1 MKKITLFLFALFS
14 CWQINAQS
22 IIIGTATTTTT
33 STDSDPIDG
42 FYESFRYQVVY
53 TAAELS
59 ASMTPYD
66 EITALGFS
74 IAGDYAGGN
83 LLGYTI
89 KMGHTSASN
98 SAAHDSSPTVV
109 VKNPFN
115 YNPTVTAAGVFD
127 MITFDTNFV
136 WNGVDN
142 VLVEICSDGPNPYTS
157 PYGQVRANTSVT
169 NGSRF
174 VRADGATSCGVTTTT
189 TNGNKPNI
197 QFNYIE
203 GTPPSCLAP
212 NALAAN
218 SITNSSAVLGWNENG
233 TATVWN
239 IQYGVTGFALGSGN
253 IVSGVTNTYSLTGLS
268 SNTQYQYYV
277 QADCGGTQS
286 TWSGP
291 FSFRTLCD
299 ALSVPFTETFDSTS
313 STEACWTVLNVNA
326 DADAWNLN
334 YATTPITGNQ
344 SANMYTDGNGGNNDD
359 WLISPKITLSGNQR
373 LVFKYKVQ
381 SNNEPN
387 DFRVML
393 SIAGNAPADFS
404 FELQPLASY
413 SNTTPETMVI
423 PLSGIS
429 GDVYLGWHVPAGG
442 LDGWRL
448 YIDDVVVEDIPAT
461 PPSCVAITSP
471 VSGTADVSSSTI
483 TWASE
488 INATGYNIS
497 VGTTPGGTDVLNN
510 FDLGNVL
517 TYNLTGLLGGTT
529 YYVTVYPYNDNGV
542 ATGCTEINFTTCD
555 VASIPFNEEF
565 ETITTGIPS
574 CWGIAGTTTTAGYH
588 FSSYAT
594 GNVGRGLRFD
604 SYLNS
609 TGRTSEL
616 TTPVIDASTV
626 TSLRLNFYYKNPTG
640 GNFEVLI
647 SSDGGAT
654 YTSLETGLVNTTN
667 WTLKSYVVTSH
678 ISSNVKVKFL
688 GTSNWGSG
696 DAYVYLDGVVLE
708 EIPATA
714 PACVTLTS
722 PVNGAVNVSNATL
735 VWPANPD
742 ATGYYI
748 TVGTSAGASDVLN
761 NFDAGNVLTYQLSN
775 LIGGTTYYVT
785 ITPYNSFG
793 TATGCTES
801 NFTTCDELGDFSENF
816 DGLTATG
823 LIPDCWSRV
832 LSDGVSTYASVGTS
846 GTNFSAPYS
855 ISLYNS
861 SSPSTSNIMLVTPY
875 INNLSAGTN
884 RLRFMARNQYSDT
897 QDIIVGTMSNPADA
911 STFTPLQT
919 VDIND
924 TFAQYIVDFTGYA
937 GTNKYIALKR
947 LSTSTYTYVYIDN
960 VIWEAVPASAP
971 TCAAN
976 IVATPDSACGNF
988 ANSITWDATSGA
1000 DGYYISVGTTTGGTD
1015 IANNINLGNVTTY
1028 SFSGNFATT
1037 YFYTVSPYNAIGTAS
1052 GCTEGSF
1059 TTNANGCYCISG
1071 PTSVD
1076 GTGIT
1081 NVQLVATNFPNSV
1094 SLAPV
1099 YNDHTATVV
1108 DMPRGINN
1116 NVQITFD
1123 VPSWGTNSYDYN
1135 TIIWI
1140 DANDNYTFEASEIV
1154 FTGVSP
1160 TTATPTLL
1168 NASFVLPGSISLGQ
1182 HRMRIVATDAE
1193 QVPANPCYGGTYGET
1208 ADFTIN
1214 VVAPSCAPPAATTSI
1229 VNDCANSQY
1238 FVNVNVTDLG
1248 NGSPVITDGT
1258 STWPVSAVGAQNVGP
1273 FAFGAP
1279 VNLTILHGTDSL
1291 CNLTLGTFNYAGCPP
1306 VNDECN
1312 NATVL
1317 TPGAVFATNP
1327 LVGTNEFATA
1337 SSGAPAPG
1345 CASYSGGDVWYSAVV
1360 PASGSLTFEL
1370 NTNAGG
1376 ITDGAGAVYSGACGS
1391 LTLIS
1396 CDDYSSSDPND
1407 QPLITV
1413 TARTPGEVLYFR
1425 VWEYGNNSFGT
1436 FQVSAYDASLS
1447 AGSFNNSNFLIYPNP
1462 VKDMLNISYSS
1473 EISYV
1478 RVVNMLGQ
1486 EVISRDIN
1494 ATSTQLDMSHLSA
1507 GAYLVTVSSGD
1518 VLKTLKVVKQ

>member
-33 STDSDPIDG
+33 STGSDPIDG

-429 GDVYLGWHVPAGG
+429 GDVYLGWHIPSGG

-654 YTSLETGLVNTTN
+654 YTSLETGLINTTN
-667 WTLKSYVVTSH
+667 WTLKTYVVTSY
-678 ISSNVKVKFL
+678 ISSNIKVKFV
-688 GTSNWGSG
+688 GTSNYGNG

-708 EIPATA
+708 EIPATT
-714 PACVTLTS
+714 PSCVTLSS
-722 PVNGAVNVSNATL
+722 PANGAINVSNTTL
-735 VWPANPD
+735 VWLANPD
-742 ATGYYI
+742 ATGYNI

-775 LIGGTTYYVT
+775 LVGGTTYYVT

-793 TATGCTES
+793 TATGCAES

-1015 IANNINLGNVTTY
+1015 IANNIDLGNVTTY
-1028 SFSGNFATT
+1028 SFLGNFATT

-1094 SLAPV
+1094 STAPV

-1135 TIIWI
+1135 TVIWI
-1140 DANDNYTFEASEIV
+1140 DANDNFTFEASEIV
-1154 FTGVSP
+1154 YTGLSA
-1160 TTATPTLL
+1160 TTASPTLL

-1182 HRMRIVATDAE
+1182 HRMRIVATYAE
-1193 QVPANPCYGGTYGET
+1193 QVPANPCYGGIYGET

-1214 VVAPSCAPPAATTSI
+1214 VVAPSCAPPVATTSI

-1273 FAFGAP
+1273 FAFGTP
-1279 VNLTILHGTDSL
+1279 VSLTILHGADSL
-1291 CNLTLGTFNYAGCPP
+1291 CNLPLGTFNFAGCPP

-1312 NATVL
+1312 NATFL

>member
-775 LIGGTTYYVT
+775 LVGGTTYYVT

-1108 DMPRGINN
+1108 DMSRGINN

-1135 TIIWI
+1135 TVIWI
-1140 DANDNYTFEASEIV
+1140 DANDNFTFEASEIV
-1154 FTGVSP
+1154 YTGLSA
-1160 TTATPTLL
+1160 TTASPTLL

-1518 VLKTLKVVKQ
+1518 ALKTLKVIKQ

>member
-33 STDSDPIDG
+33 STGSDPIDG
-42 FYESFRYQVVY
+42 YYESFRYQVVY

-74 IAGDYAGGN
+74 IAGDYAGGS

-89 KMGHTSASN
+89 KMGHTTASN

-429 GDVYLGWHVPAGG
+429 GDVYLGWHIPSGG

-471 VSGTADVSSSTI
+471 VTGTADVSSGTI

-488 INATGYNIS
+488 INATGYKIS
-497 VGTTPGGTDVLNN
+497 VGTTSGGTDVLNN

-604 SYLNS
+604 SYFNA

-722 PVNGAVNVSNATL
+722 PVNGAVNVSNTTL

-761 NFDAGNVLTYQLSN
+761 NFDAGNVLTYHLSN
-775 LIGGTTYYVT
+775 LVGGTTYYVT
-785 ITPYNSFG
+785 ISPYNAFG

-801 NFTTCDELGDFSENF
+801 NFTTCDEVGDFVENF
-816 DGLTATG
+816 DGLAATG

-832 LSDGVSTYASVGTS
+832 LSDGVSTYATVGTS
-846 GTNFSAPYS
+846 TTNFSAPYS

-884 RLRFMARNQYSDT
+884 RLRFMARNSSDT
-897 QDIIVGTMSNPADA
+897 QDIIVGTMSNPSDA

-919 VDIND
+919 VDING
-924 TFAQYIVDFTGYA
+924 TFAQYIVDFTAYA
-937 GTNKYIALKR
+937 GTDKYIALKR
-947 LSTSTYTYVYIDN
+947 ISTSTYTYVYIDN
-960 VIWEAVPASAP
+960 VIWEAVPATAP
-971 TCAAN
+971 ACASN
-976 IVATPDSACGNF
+976 VVATPDAACGNF
-988 ANSITWDATSGA
+988 ANLITWDATAGA
-1000 DGYYISVGTTTGGTD
+1000 DGYYITVGTTTGGTD

-1052 GCTEGSF
+1052 GCTEASF
-1059 TTNANGCYCISG
+1059 TTNANGCYCVSG
-1071 PTSVD
+1071 PSSVD

-1081 NVQLVATNFPNSV
+1081 NVLLVSTNFPNSV
-1094 SLAPV
+1094 STAPV

-1135 TIIWI
+1135 TVIWI
-1140 DANDNYTFEASEIV
+1140 DANDNFTFEASEIV
-1154 FTGVSP
+1154 YTGLSA
-1160 TTATPTLL
+1160 TTASPTLL

-1214 VVAPSCAPPAATTSI
+1214 VVAPSCAPPVATTSI

-1238 FVNVNVTDLG
+1238 FVNVNVTNLG
-1248 NGSPVITDGT
+1248 NGSPVITNGT

-1306 VNDECN
+1306 VNDECS

-1317 TPGAVFATNP
+1317 TPGAVFGTNP
-1327 LVGTNEFATA
+1327 LVGTNVFATA

-1345 CASYSGGDVWYSAVV
+1345 CASYSGGDVWYQVTV
-1360 PASGSLTFEL
+1360 PASGSITVE
-1370 NTNAGG
+1370 TNNNSSN
-1376 ITDGAGAVYSGACGS
+1376 ITDTGMAVYSGTCGS
-1391 LTLIS
+1391 LTLVE
-1396 CDDYSSSDPND
+1396 CDDDDSGDGNFS
-1407 QPLITV
+1407 LISLSG
-1413 TARTPGEVLYFR
+1413 RTPGEVLLVR
-1425 VWEYGNNSFGT
+1425 VWEYAGGTEDT

-1507 GAYLVTVSSGD
+1507 GAYIVTVSSGD
-1518 VLKTLKVVKQ
+1518 VLKTIKVVKQ

>member
-1 MKKITLFLFALFS
+1 M
-14 CWQINAQS
+14 
-22 IIIGTATTTTT
+22 
-33 STDSDPIDG
+33 
-42 FYESFRYQVVY
+42 VY

-74 IAGDYAGGN
+74 IAGDYAGGS

-89 KMGHTSASN
+89 KMGHTTASN

-429 GDVYLGWHVPAGG
+429 GDVYLGWHIPSGG

-604 SYLNS
+604 SYINT

-626 TSLRLNFYYKNPTG
+626 SSLRLKFYYKNPTG
-640 GNFEVLI
+640 GNFQVFI

-654 YTSLETGLVNTTN
+654 YTSLETGLINTTN
-667 WTLKSYVVTSH
+667 WTLKTYVVTSY
-678 ISSNVKVKFL
+678 ISSNVKVKFV
-688 GTSNWGSG
+688 GTSNYGNG

-708 EIPATA
+708 EIPATT
-714 PACVTLTS
+714 PSCVTLSS
-722 PVNGAVNVSNATL
+722 PANGAINVSNTTL
-735 VWPANPD
+735 VWLANPD
-742 ATGYYI
+742 ATGYNI

-761 NFDAGNVLTYQLSN
+761 NFDAGNVLTYHLSN
-775 LIGGTTYYVT
+775 LVGGTTYYVT

-816 DGLTATG
+816 DGLTATN

-884 RLRFMARNQYSDT
+884 RLRFMARNSSDT

-919 VDIND
+919 VDING

-1015 IANNINLGNVTTY
+1015 IANNIDLGNVTTY
-1028 SFSGNFATT
+1028 SFLGNFATT

-1094 SLAPV
+1094 STAPV

-1135 TIIWI
+1135 TVIWI
-1140 DANDNYTFEASEIV
+1140 DANDNFTFEASEIV
-1154 FTGVSP
+1154 YTGLSA
-1160 TTATPTLL
+1160 TTASPTLL

-1214 VVAPSCAPPAATTSI
+1214 VVAPSCAPPVATTSI

-1306 VNDECN
+1306 VNDECS

-1317 TPGAVFATNP
+1317 TPGAVFGTNP
-1327 LVGTNEFATA
+1327 LVGTNVFATA

-1345 CASYSGGDVWYSAVV
+1345 CASYSGGDVWYQVTV
-1360 PASGSLTFEL
+1360 PASGSITVE
-1370 NTNAGG
+1370 TNNNSSN
-1376 ITDGAGAVYSGACGS
+1376 ITDTGMAVYSGTCGS
-1391 LTLIS
+1391 LTLVE
-1396 CDDYSSSDPND
+1396 CDDDDSGDGNFS
-1407 QPLITV
+1407 LISLSG
-1413 TARTPGEVLYFR
+1413 RTPGEVLLVR
-1425 VWEYGNNSFGT
+1425 VWEYAGGTEDT

-1518 VLKTLKVVKQ
+1518 ALKTLKVIKQ

>member
-1 MKKITLFLFALFS
+1 MKKITLFLFALFA
-14 CWQINAQS
+14 CWQMNAQS
-22 IIIGTATTTTT
+22 IVIGTATTTTT
-33 STDSDPIDG
+33 STGSDPIDG
-42 FYESFRYQVVY
+42 YYESFRYQVVY

-74 IAGDYAGGN
+74 IAGDYGGGS

-142 VLVEICSDGPNPYTS
+142 VLVEICSDGPNPFTS

-344 SANMYTDGNGGNNDD
+344 SANMYTDFNGGANDD

-429 GDVYLGWHVPAGG
+429 GDVYLGWHIPSGG

-471 VSGTADVSSSTI
+471 VTGTPDVSSGTI
-483 TWASE
+483 IWASE
-488 INATGYNIS
+488 INATGYKIS
-497 VGTTPGGTDVLNN
+497 VGTTSGGTDVLNN

-626 TSLRLNFYYKNPTG
+626 SSLRLKFYYKNPTG
-640 GNFEVLI
+640 GNFQVFI

-654 YTSLETGLVNTTN
+654 YTSLETGLINTTN
-667 WTLKSYVVTSH
+667 WTLKTYVVTSY
-678 ISSNVKVKFL
+678 ISSNVKVKFV
-688 GTSNWGSG
+688 GTSNYGNG

-708 EIPATA
+708 EIPATT
-714 PACVTLTS
+714 PSCVTLSS
-722 PVNGAVNVSNATL
+722 PANGAINVSNTTL
-735 VWPANPD
+735 VWLANPD
-742 ATGYYI
+742 ATGYNI

-761 NFDAGNVLTYQLSN
+761 NFNAGNVLTYHLSN
-775 LIGGTTYYVT
+775 LVGGTTYYVT

-816 DGLTATG
+816 DGLAATN

-846 GTNFSAPYS
+846 TTNFSAPYS

-884 RLRFMARNQYSDT
+884 RLRFMARNSSDT
-897 QDIIVGTMSNPADA
+897 QDIIVGTMSNPSDA

-919 VDIND
+919 VDING

-988 ANSITWDATSGA
+988 ANSITWTATSGA
-1000 DGYYISVGTTTGGTD
+1000 DGYYITVGTTTGGTD

-1028 SFSGNFATT
+1028 SFLGNFATT

-1094 SLAPV
+1094 STAPV

-1135 TIIWI
+1135 TVIWI
-1140 DANDNYTFEASEIV
+1140 DANDNFTFEASEIV
-1154 FTGVSP
+1154 YTGLSA
-1160 TTATPTLL
+1160 TTASPTLL

-1193 QVPANPCYGGTYGET
+1193 QVPANPCYGGIYGET

-1258 STWPVSAVGAQNVGP
+1258 STWPVSSVGAQNVGP
-1273 FAFGAP
+1273 FAFGTP
-1279 VNLTILHGTDSL
+1279 VSLTILHGTDSL

-1317 TPGAVFATNP
+1317 TPGAVFGTNP
-1327 LVGTNEFATA
+1327 LVGTNVFATA

-1345 CASYSGGDVWYSAVV
+1345 CASYSGGDVWYQVTV
-1360 PASGSLTFEL
+1360 PASGSITVE
-1370 NTNAGG
+1370 TNNNSSN
-1376 ITDGAGAVYSGACGS
+1376 ITDTGMAVYSGTCGS
-1391 LTLIS
+1391 LTLVE
-1396 CDDYSSSDPND
+1396 CDDDDSGDGNFS
-1407 QPLITV
+1407 LISLSG
-1413 TARTPGEVLYFR
+1413 RTPGEVLYFR

-1518 VLKTLKVVKQ
+1518 ALKTLKVIKQ

>member
-1 MKKITLFLFALFS
+1 M
-14 CWQINAQS
+14 
-22 IIIGTATTTTT
+22 
-33 STDSDPIDG
+33 
-42 FYESFRYQVVY
+42 VY

-74 IAGDYAGGN
+74 IAGDYAGGS

-89 KMGHTSASN
+89 KMGHTTASN

-429 GDVYLGWHVPAGG
+429 GDVYLGWHIPSGG

-775 LIGGTTYYVT
+775 LVGGTTYYVT

-1059 TTNANGCYCISG
+1059 TTNANGCYCVSG
-1071 PTSVD
+1071 PSSVD

-1081 NVQLVATNFPNSV
+1081 NVLLVSTNFPNSV
-1094 SLAPV
+1094 STAPV

-1108 DMPRGINN
+1108 DMSRGINN

-1135 TIIWI
+1135 TVIWI
-1140 DANDNYTFEASEIV
+1140 DANDNFTFEASEIV
-1154 FTGVSP
+1154 YTGLSA
-1160 TTATPTLL
+1160 TTASPTLL

>member
-1 MKKITLFLFALFS
+1 M
-14 CWQINAQS
+14 
-22 IIIGTATTTTT
+22 
-33 STDSDPIDG
+33 
-42 FYESFRYQVVY
+42 VY

-74 IAGDYAGGN
+74 IAGDYAGGS

-89 KMGHTSASN
+89 KMGHTTASN

-299 ALSVPFTETFDSTS
+299 ALTVPFNETFDSTS

-429 GDVYLGWHVPAGG
+429 GDVYLGWHIPSGG

-604 SYLNS
+604 SYFNA

-626 TSLRLNFYYKNPTG
+626 SSLRLKFYYKNPTG
-640 GNFEVLI
+640 GNFQVLI

-708 EIPATA
+708 EIPATT
-714 PACVTLTS
+714 PSCVTLSS
-722 PVNGAVNVSNATL
+722 PANGAINVSNTTL
-735 VWPANPD
+735 VWLANPD
-742 ATGYYI
+742 ATGYNI

-761 NFDAGNVLTYQLSN
+761 NFNAGNVLTYHLSN
-775 LIGGTTYYVT
+775 LVGGTTYYVT

-816 DGLTATG
+816 DGLTATN

-846 GTNFSAPYS
+846 TTNFSAPYS

-884 RLRFMARNQYSDT
+884 RLRFMARNSSDT
-897 QDIIVGTMSNPADA
+897 QDIIVGTMSNPSDA

-919 VDIND
+919 VDING

-988 ANSITWDATSGA
+988 ANSITWTATSGA
-1000 DGYYISVGTTTGGTD
+1000 DGYYITVGTTTGGTD

-1094 SLAPV
+1094 SSAPV

-1135 TIIWI
+1135 TVIWI
-1140 DANDNYTFEASEIV
+1140 DANDNFTFEASEIV
-1154 FTGVSP
+1154 YTGLSA
-1160 TTATPTLL
+1160 TTTSPTLL

-1214 VVAPSCAPPAATTSI
+1214 VVAPSCAPPVATTSI

-1273 FAFGAP
+1273 FAFGTP
-1279 VNLTILHGTDSL
+1279 VSLTILHGADSL
-1291 CNLTLGTFNYAGCPP
+1291 CNLPLGTFNYAGCPP
-1306 VNDECN
+1306 VNDECS

-1317 TPGAVFATNP
+1317 TPGAVFGTNP
-1327 LVGTNEFATA
+1327 LVGTNVFATA

-1345 CASYSGGDVWYSAVV
+1345 CASYSGGDVWYQVTV
-1360 PASGSLTFEL
+1360 PASGSITVE
-1370 NTNAGG
+1370 TNNNSSN
-1376 ITDGAGAVYSGACGS
+1376 ITDTGMAVYSGTCGS
-1391 LTLIS
+1391 LTLVE
-1396 CDDYSSSDPND
+1396 CDDDDSGDGNFS
-1407 QPLITV
+1407 LISLSG
-1413 TARTPGEVLYFR
+1413 RTPGEVLLVR
-1425 VWEYGNNSFGT
+1425 VWEYAGGTEDT

-1507 GAYLVTVSSGD
+1507 GAYIVTVSSGD
-1518 VLKTLKVVKQ
+1518 VLKTIKVVKQ

>member
-33 STDSDPIDG
+33 STGSDPIDG
-42 FYESFRYQVVY
+42 YYESFRYQVVY

-74 IAGDYAGGN
+74 IAGDYAGGS

-89 KMGHTSASN
+89 KMGHTTASN
-98 SAAHDSSPTVV
+98 SAAHNSSPTVV

-429 GDVYLGWHVPAGG
+429 GDVYLGWHIPSGG

-604 SYLNS
+604 SYFNA

-626 TSLRLNFYYKNPTG
+626 SSLRLKFYYKNPTG
-640 GNFEVLI
+640 GNFQVFI

-654 YTSLETGLVNTTN
+654 YTSLETGLINTTN
-667 WTLKSYVVTSH
+667 WTLKTYVVTSY
-678 ISSNVKVKFL
+678 ISSNVKVKFV
-688 GTSNWGSG
+688 GTSNYGNG

-708 EIPATA
+708 EIPATT
-714 PACVTLTS
+714 PSCVTLSS
-722 PVNGAVNVSNATL
+722 PANGAINVSNTTL
-735 VWPANPD
+735 VWLANPD
-742 ATGYYI
+742 ATGYNI

-761 NFDAGNVLTYQLSN
+761 NFNAGNVLTYHLSN
-775 LIGGTTYYVT
+775 LVGGTTYYVT

-816 DGLTATG
+816 DGLTATN

-884 RLRFMARNQYSDT
+884 RLRFMARNSSDT
-897 QDIIVGTMSNPADA
+897 QDIIVGTMSNPSDA

-919 VDIND
+919 VDING
-924 TFAQYIVDFTGYA
+924 TFAQYIVDFTAYA
-937 GTNKYIALKR
+937 GTDKYIALKR
-947 LSTSTYTYVYIDN
+947 ISTSTYTYVYIDN
-960 VIWEAVPASAP
+960 VIWEAVPATAP
-971 TCAAN
+971 ACASN
-976 IVATPDSACGNF
+976 VVATPDAACGNF
-988 ANSITWDATSGA
+988 ANLITWDATAGA

-1052 GCTEGSF
+1052 GCTEASF
-1059 TTNANGCYCISG
+1059 TTNANGCYCVSG
-1071 PTSVD
+1071 PSSVD

-1081 NVQLVATNFPNSV
+1081 NVLLVSTNFPNSV
-1094 SLAPV
+1094 STAPV

-1108 DMPRGINN
+1108 DMSRGINN

-1135 TIIWI
+1135 TVIWI
-1140 DANDNYTFEASEIV
+1140 DANDNFTFEASEIV
-1154 FTGVSP
+1154 YTGLSA
-1160 TTATPTLL
+1160 TTASPTLL

-1273 FAFGAP
+1273 FAFGTP
-1279 VNLTILHGTDSL
+1279 VSLTILHGADSL
-1291 CNLTLGTFNYAGCPP
+1291 CNLPLGTFNFAGCPP

-1507 GAYLVTVSSGD
+1507 GAYIVTVSSGD

>member
-33 STDSDPIDG
+33 STGSDPIDG
-42 FYESFRYQVVY
+42 YYESFRYQVVY

-74 IAGDYAGGN
+74 IAGDYAGGS

-89 KMGHTSASN
+89 KMGHTTASN

-174 VRADGATSCGVTTTT
+174 VRADGATSCDVTTNT

-429 GDVYLGWHVPAGG
+429 GDVYLGWHIPSGG

-775 LIGGTTYYVT
+775 LVGGTTYYVT

-1108 DMPRGINN
+1108 DMSRGINN

-1135 TIIWI
+1135 TVIWI
-1140 DANDNYTFEASEIV
+1140 DANDNFTFEASEIV
-1154 FTGVSP
+1154 YTGLSA
-1160 TTATPTLL
+1160 TTASPTLL

-1518 VLKTLKVVKQ
+1518 ALKTLKVIKQ

>member
-1 MKKITLFLFALFS
+1 MKKITLFLFALFA
-14 CWQINAQS
+14 CWQINAQVAYTHGWEPTGLGSWTTAGTGTFARNTTTPCAGSASARANVYYNGTNTFTSPLLGTSNGGLITFGFDYKVTLYSSNTTGAPAAQVQIDVQWSSSTTGPWNTLETISSSNHVVSSSCASKSYTFVAPVGSVYVRFLSKAVGASSDLYYYYDNISVSQGAAPSCFSPASMSASS
-22 IIIGTATTTTT
+22 ITASSAAITWPAATPTPGVGYEYYYSTSNVAPTGAGTATTALT
-33 STDSDPIDG
+33 
-42 FYESFRYQVVY
+42 EN
-53 TAAELS
+53 LS
-59 ASMTPYD
+59 
-66 EITALGFS
+66 G
-74 IAGDYAGGN
+74 
-83 LLGYTI
+83 
-89 KMGHTSASN
+89 
-98 SAAHDSSPTVV
+98 
-109 VKNPFN
+109 
-115 YNPTVTAAGVFD
+115 
-127 MITFDTNFV
+127 
-136 WNGVDN
+136 
-142 VLVEICSDGPNPYTS
+142 
-157 PYGQVRANTSVT
+157 
-169 NGSRF
+169 
-174 VRADGATSCGVTTTT
+174 
-189 TNGNKPNI
+189 
-197 QFNYIE
+197 
-203 GTPPSCLAP
+203 
-212 NALAAN
+212 
-218 SITNSSAVLGWNENG
+218 
-233 TATVWN
+233 
-239 IQYGVTGFALGSGN
+239 
-253 IVSGVTNTYSLTGLS
+253 LT
-268 SNTQYQYYV
+268 SNTLYYV
-277 QADCGGTQS
+277 WLRSDCGGGDYS
-286 TWSGP
+286 AWFGP
-291 FSFRTLCD
+291 YSFRTLCD
-299 ALSVPFTETFDSTS
+299 AFSIPFTETFDSTS

-334 YATTPITGNQ
+334 YTTTPITGDQ
-344 SANMYTDGNGGNNDD
+344 SANLYTDGNGGANDD
-359 WLISPKITLSGNQR
+359 WLISPKITLNGNQR

-381 SNNEPN
+381 SSGEAN

-393 SIAGNAPADFS
+393 SIAGNAPADFA
-404 FELQPLASY
+404 FELVSLASY
-413 SNTTPETMVI
+413 SNTTAETMVI
-423 PLSGIS
+423 PLSGIT
-429 GDVYLGWHVPAGG
+429 GDVFLAWHVPAGG
-442 LDGWRL
+442 LDGWRI
-448 YIDDVVVEDIPAT
+448 YIDDVLVEDIPAT

-471 VSGTADVSSSTI
+471 VTGSVDVSSGTI

-497 VGTTPGGTDVLNN
+497 VGTAPGGTDVLNN

-517 TYNLTGLLGGTT
+517 TYNLTNLLGGTT

-574 CWGIAGTTTTAGYH
+574 CWGIAGTTTTAAYH

-722 PVNGAVNVSNATL
+722 PVNGAVNVSNTTL

-761 NFDAGNVLTYQLSN
+761 NFDAGNVLTYHLSN
-775 LIGGTTYYVT
+775 LVGGTTYYVT
-785 ITPYNSFG
+785 ISPYNAFG

-801 NFTTCDELGDFSENF
+801 NFTTCDEVGDFVENF
-816 DGLTATG
+816 DGLAATG

-832 LSDGVSTYASVGTS
+832 LSDGVSTYATVGTS
-846 GTNFSAPYS
+846 TTNFSAPYS

-884 RLRFMARNQYSDT
+884 RLRFMARNSSDT
-897 QDIIVGTMSNPADA
+897 QDIIVGTMSNPSDA

-919 VDIND
+919 VDING
-924 TFAQYIVDFTGYA
+924 TFAQYIVDFTAYA
-937 GTNKYIALKR
+937 GTDKYIALKR
-947 LSTSTYTYVYIDN
+947 ISTSTYTYVYIDN
-960 VIWEAVPASAP
+960 VIWEAVPATAP
-971 TCAAN
+971 ACASN
-976 IVATPDSACGNF
+976 VVATPDAACGNF
-988 ANSITWDATSGA
+988 ANLITWDATAGA

-1015 IANNINLGNVTTY
+1015 IANNIDLGNVTTY

-1052 GCTEGSF
+1052 GCTEASF
-1059 TTNANGCYCISG
+1059 TTNANGCYCVSG
-1071 PTSVD
+1071 PSSVD

-1081 NVQLVATNFPNSV
+1081 NVLLVSTNFPNSV
-1094 SLAPV
+1094 STAPV

-1108 DMPRGINN
+1108 DMSRGINN

-1135 TIIWI
+1135 TVIWI
-1140 DANDNYTFEASEIV
+1140 DANDNFTFEASEIV
-1154 FTGVSP
+1154 YTGLSA
-1160 TTATPTLL
+1160 TTASPTLL

-1182 HRMRIVATDAE
+1182 HRMRVVATDAE

-1306 VNDECN
+1306 VNDECS

-1317 TPGAVFATNP
+1317 TPGAVFGTNP
-1327 LVGTNEFATA
+1327 LVGTNVFATA

-1345 CASYSGGDVWYSAVV
+1345 CASYSGGDVWYQVTV
-1360 PASGSLTFEL
+1360 PASGSITVE
-1370 NTNAGG
+1370 TNNNSSN
-1376 ITDGAGAVYSGACGS
+1376 ITDTGMAVYSGTCGS
-1391 LTLIS
+1391 LTLVE
-1396 CDDYSSSDPND
+1396 CDDDDSDDGNFS
-1407 QPLITV
+1407 LISLSG
-1413 TARTPGEVLYFR
+1413 RTPGEVLLVR
-1425 VWEYGNNSFGT
+1425 VWEYGGGTEDT

-1518 VLKTLKVVKQ
+1518 ALKTLKVIKQ

>member
-1 MKKITLFLFALFS
+1 M
-14 CWQINAQS
+14 
-22 IIIGTATTTTT
+22 
-33 STDSDPIDG
+33 
-42 FYESFRYQVVY
+42 VY

-74 IAGDYAGGN
+74 IAGDYAGGS

-89 KMGHTSASN
+89 KMGHTTASN

-775 LIGGTTYYVT
+775 LVGGTTYYVT

-1108 DMPRGINN
+1108 DMSRGINN

-1135 TIIWI
+1135 TVIWI
-1140 DANDNYTFEASEIV
+1140 DANDNFTFEASEIV
-1154 FTGVSP
+1154 YTGLSA
-1160 TTATPTLL
+1160 TTASPTLL

-1518 VLKTLKVVKQ
+1518 ALKTLKVIKQ

>member
-33 STDSDPIDG
+33 STGSDPIDG

-429 GDVYLGWHVPAGG
+429 GDVYLGWHIPSGG

-761 NFDAGNVLTYQLSN
+761 NFDAGNVLTYHLSN
-775 LIGGTTYYVT
+775 LVGGTTYYVT

-816 DGLTATG
+816 DGLTATN

-884 RLRFMARNQYSDT
+884 RLRFMARNSSDT
-897 QDIIVGTMSNPADA
+897 QDIIVGTMSNPSDA

-919 VDIND
+919 VDING

-1094 SLAPV
+1094 STAPV

-1135 TIIWI
+1135 TVIWI
-1140 DANDNYTFEASEIV
+1140 DANDNFTFEASEIV
-1154 FTGVSP
+1154 YTGLSA
-1160 TTATPTLL
+1160 TTASPTLL

-1193 QVPANPCYGGTYGET
+1193 QVPANPCYGGSYGET

-1279 VNLTILHGTDSL
+1279 VDLIILHGTDSL

-1306 VNDECN
+1306 VNDECS

-1317 TPGAVFATNP
+1317 TPGAVFGTNP
-1327 LVGTNEFATA
+1327 LVGTNVFATA

-1345 CASYSGGDVWYSAVV
+1345 CASYSGGDVWYQVTV
-1360 PASGSLTFEL
+1360 PASGSITVE
-1370 NTNAGG
+1370 TNNNSSN
-1376 ITDGAGAVYSGACGS
+1376 ITDTGMAVYSGTCGS
-1391 LTLIS
+1391 LTLVE
-1396 CDDYSSSDPND
+1396 CDDDDSGDGNFS
-1407 QPLITV
+1407 LISLSG
-1413 TARTPGEVLYFR
+1413 RTPGEVLLVR
-1425 VWEYGNNSFGT
+1425 VWEYGGVTEDT

-1518 VLKTLKVVKQ
+1518 ALKTLKVIKQ

>member
-1 MKKITLFLFALFS
+1 MKKITLFLFALFA
-14 CWQINAQS
+14 CWQINAQVAYTHGWEPTGLGSWTTAGTGTFARNTTTPCAGSASARANVYYNGTNTFTSPLLGTSNGGLITFGFDYKVTLYSSNTTGAPAAQVQIDVQWSSSTTGPWNTLETISSSNHVVSSSCASKSYTFVAPVGSVYVRFLSKAVGASSDLYYYYDNISVSQGAAPSCFSPASMSASS
-22 IIIGTATTTTT
+22 ITASSAAITWPAATPTPGVGYEYYYSTSNVAPTGAGTATTALT
-33 STDSDPIDG
+33 
-42 FYESFRYQVVY
+42 EN
-53 TAAELS
+53 LS
-59 ASMTPYD
+59 
-66 EITALGFS
+66 G
-74 IAGDYAGGN
+74 
-83 LLGYTI
+83 
-89 KMGHTSASN
+89 
-98 SAAHDSSPTVV
+98 
-109 VKNPFN
+109 
-115 YNPTVTAAGVFD
+115 
-127 MITFDTNFV
+127 
-136 WNGVDN
+136 
-142 VLVEICSDGPNPYTS
+142 
-157 PYGQVRANTSVT
+157 
-169 NGSRF
+169 
-174 VRADGATSCGVTTTT
+174 
-189 TNGNKPNI
+189 
-197 QFNYIE
+197 
-203 GTPPSCLAP
+203 
-212 NALAAN
+212 
-218 SITNSSAVLGWNENG
+218 
-233 TATVWN
+233 
-239 IQYGVTGFALGSGN
+239 
-253 IVSGVTNTYSLTGLS
+253 LT
-268 SNTQYQYYV
+268 SNTLYYV
-277 QADCGGTQS
+277 WLRSDCGGGDYS
-286 TWSGP
+286 AWFGP
-291 FSFRTLCD
+291 YSFRTLCD
-299 ALSVPFTETFDSTS
+299 AFSIPFTETFDSTS

-334 YATTPITGNQ
+334 YTTTPITGDQ
-344 SANMYTDGNGGNNDD
+344 SANLYTDGNGGANDD
-359 WLISPKITLSGNQR
+359 WLISPKITLNGNQR

-381 SNNEPN
+381 SSGEAN

-393 SIAGNAPADFS
+393 SIAGNAPADFA
-404 FELQPLASY
+404 FELVSLASY
-413 SNTTPETMVI
+413 SNTTAETMVI
-423 PLSGIS
+423 PLSGIT
-429 GDVYLGWHVPAGG
+429 GDVFLAWHVPAGG
-442 LDGWRL
+442 LDGWRI
-448 YIDDVVVEDIPAT
+448 YIDDVLVEDIPAT

-471 VSGTADVSSSTI
+471 VTGSVDVSSGTI

-497 VGTTPGGTDVLNN
+497 VGTAPGGTDVLNN

-517 TYNLTGLLGGTT
+517 TYNLTNLLGGTT

-574 CWGIAGTTTTAGYH
+574 CWGIAGTTTTAAYH

-722 PVNGAVNVSNATL
+722 PVNGAVNVSNTTL

-761 NFDAGNVLTYQLSN
+761 NFDAGNLLTYHLSN
-775 LIGGTTYYVT
+775 LVGGTTYYVT
-785 ITPYNSFG
+785 ISPYNAFG

-801 NFTTCDELGDFSENF
+801 NFTTCDEVGDFVENF
-816 DGLTATG
+816 DGLAATG

-832 LSDGVSTYASVGTS
+832 LSDGVSTYATVGTS
-846 GTNFSAPYS
+846 TTNFSAPYS

-884 RLRFMARNQYSDT
+884 RLRFMARNSSDT
-897 QDIIVGTMSNPADA
+897 QDIIVGTMSNPSDA
-911 STFTPLQT
+911 STFTPIQT

-924 TFAQYIVDFTGYA
+924 TFAQYIVDFTAYA
-937 GTNKYIALKR
+937 GTDKYIALKR
-947 LSTSTYTYVYIDN
+947 ISTSTYTYVYIDN
-960 VIWEAVPASAP
+960 VIWEAVPATAP
-971 TCAAN
+971 ACASN
-976 IVATPDSACGNF
+976 VVATPDAACGNF
-988 ANSITWDATSGA
+988 ANLITWDATAGA

-1015 IANNINLGNVTTY
+1015 IANNIDLGNVTTY

-1052 GCTEGSF
+1052 GCTEASF
-1059 TTNANGCYCISG
+1059 TTNANGCYCVSG
-1071 PTSVD
+1071 PSSVD

-1081 NVQLVATNFPNSV
+1081 NVLLVSTNFPNSV
-1094 SLAPV
+1094 STAPV

-1108 DMPRGINN
+1108 DMSRGINN

-1135 TIIWI
+1135 TVIWI
-1140 DANDNYTFEASEIV
+1140 DANDNFTFEASEIV
-1154 FTGVSP
+1154 YTGLSA
-1160 TTATPTLL
+1160 TTASPTLL

-1306 VNDECN
+1306 VNDECS

-1317 TPGAVFATNP
+1317 TPGAVFGTNP
-1327 LVGTNEFATA
+1327 LVGTNVFATA

-1345 CASYSGGDVWYSAVV
+1345 CASYSGGDVWYQVTV
-1360 PASGSLTFEL
+1360 PASGSITVE
-1370 NTNAGG
+1370 TNNNSSN
-1376 ITDGAGAVYSGACGS
+1376 ITDTGMAVYSGTCGS
-1391 LTLIS
+1391 LTLVE
-1396 CDDYSSSDPND
+1396 CDDDDSDDGNFS
-1407 QPLITV
+1407 LISLSG
-1413 TARTPGEVLYFR
+1413 RTPGEVLLVR
-1425 VWEYGNNSFGT
+1425 VWEYGGGTEDT

-1518 VLKTLKVVKQ
+1518 ALKTLKVIKQ

>member
-233 TATVWN
+233 SATVWN

-326 DADAWNLN
+326 DVDAWNLN
-334 YATTPITGNQ
+334 YATTPITGDQ
-344 SANMYTDGNGGNNDD
+344 SANLNTDYNVGANDD

-404 FELQPLASY
+404 FELVSLASY
-413 SNTTPETMVI
+413 SNTTAETMVI
-423 PLSGIS
+423 PLSGIT
-429 GDVYLGWHVPAGG
+429 GDVFLAWHVPAGG

-604 SYLNS
+604 SYFNA

-626 TSLRLNFYYKNPTG
+626 SSLRLKFYYKNPTG
-640 GNFEVLI
+640 GNFQVFI

-654 YTSLETGLVNTTN
+654 YTSLETGLINTTN
-667 WTLKSYVVTSH
+667 WTLKTYVVTSY
-678 ISSNVKVKFL
+678 ISSNVKVKFV
-688 GTSNWGSG
+688 GTSNYGNG

-708 EIPATA
+708 EIPATT
-714 PACVTLTS
+714 PSCVTLSS
-722 PVNGAVNVSNATL
+722 PANGAINVSNTTL
-735 VWPANPD
+735 VWLANPD
-742 ATGYYI
+742 ATGYNI

-775 LIGGTTYYVT
+775 LVGGTTYYVT

-1193 QVPANPCYGGTYGET
+1193 QVPANPCYGGIYGET

-1279 VNLTILHGTDSL
+1279 VNLTILHGADSL

-1306 VNDECN
+1306 VNDECS

-1317 TPGAVFATNP
+1317 TPGAVFGTNP
-1327 LVGTNEFATA
+1327 LVGNNVFATA

-1345 CASYSGGDVWYSAVV
+1345 CASYSGGDVWYQVTV
-1360 PASGSLTFEL
+1360 PASGSITVE
-1370 NTNAGG
+1370 TNNNSSN
-1376 ITDGAGAVYSGACGS
+1376 ITDTGMAVYSGTCGS
-1391 LTLIS
+1391 LTLVE
-1396 CDDYSSSDPND
+1396 CDDDDSGDGNFS
-1407 QPLITV
+1407 LISLSG
-1413 TARTPGEVLYFR
+1413 RTPGEVLLVR
-1425 VWEYGNNSFGT
+1425 VWEYGGGTEDT

>member
-22 IIIGTATTTTT
+22 IVIGTGTGTTT
-33 STDSDPIDG
+33 SSGSDPIDG
-42 FYESFRYQVVY
+42 YFNSFRYQVVY

-59 ASMTPYD
+59 ASLTPYD

-83 LLGYTI
+83 LIGYTI
-89 KMGHTSASN
+89 KMGHTTASN

-142 VLVEICSDGPNPYTS
+142 VLVEICSDGSNAYVS
-157 PYGQVRANTSVT
+157 PYGQVRMTTMT
-169 NGSRF
+169 NGSRYYR
-174 VRADGATSCGVTTTT
+174 VDGATSCGVTTTT

-286 TWSGP
+286 AWSGP

-299 ALSVPFTETFDSTS
+299 ALTVPFNETFDSTS

-334 YATTPITGNQ
+334 YATTPITGDQ
-344 SANMYTDGNGGNNDD
+344 SANLYTDYNGGANDD

-393 SIAGNAPADFS
+393 STAGNAPADFA
-404 FELQPLASY
+404 FELVSLASY
-413 SNTTPETMVI
+413 SNTTAETMVI
-423 PLSGIS
+423 PLSGVT
-429 GDVYLGWHVPAGG
+429 GDVFLAWHVPAAG
-442 LDGWRL
+442 LDGWRI

-529 YYVTVYPYNDNGV
+529 YYVTVYPYSDNGV

-654 YTSLETGLVNTTN
+654 YTSLESGLTGTAN
-667 WTLKSYVVTSH
+667 WTLKSYVLTSY
-678 ISSNVKVKFL
+678 IGANLKVKFK
-688 GTSNWGSG
+688 GTSNYGSG
-696 DAYVYLDGVVLE
+696 DAYIYLDGVVLE

-761 NFDAGNVLTYQLSN
+761 NFDAGNVLTYHLSN
-775 LIGGTTYYVT
+775 LVGGTTYYVT
-785 ITPYNSFG
+785 ITPYNTFG
-793 TATGCTES
+793 SATGCTES

-816 DGLTATG
+816 DGLTATN

-884 RLRFMARNQYSDT
+884 RLRFMARNSSDT
-897 QDIIVGTMSNPADA
+897 QDIIVGTMSNPSDA

-919 VDIND
+919 VDING
-924 TFAQYIVDFTGYA
+924 TFDQYIVDFTAYA
-937 GTNKYIALKR
+937 GTDKYIALKR
-947 LSTSTYTYVYIDN
+947 ISTSTYTYVYIDN
-960 VIWEAVPASAP
+960 VIWEAVPATAP
-971 TCAAN
+971 ACASN
-976 IVATPDSACGNF
+976 VVATPDAACGNF
-988 ANSITWDATSGA
+988 ANLITWDATAGA

-1015 IANNINLGNVTTY
+1015 IANNIDLGNVTTY

-1094 SLAPV
+1094 STAPV

-1123 VPSWGTNSYDYN
+1123 VPSWGTNSYNYN
-1135 TIIWI
+1135 TVIWI
-1140 DANDNYTFEASEIV
+1140 DANDNFTFEASEIV

-1193 QVPANPCYGGTYGET
+1193 QVPANPCYGGSYGET

-1279 VNLTILHGTDSL
+1279 VDLIILHGTDSL

-1306 VNDECN
+1306 VNDECS

-1317 TPGAVFATNP
+1317 TPGAVFGTNP
-1327 LVGTNEFATA
+1327 LVGTNVFATA

-1345 CASYSGGDVWYSAVV
+1345 CASYSGGDVWYQVTV
-1360 PASGSLTFEL
+1360 PASGSITVE
-1370 NTNAGG
+1370 TNNNSSNIADTGM
-1376 ITDGAGAVYSGACGS
+1376 AVYSGTCGS
-1391 LTLIS
+1391 LSLVECDDDDSDDGNFSLIS
-1396 CDDYSSSDPND
+1396 LSG
-1407 QPLITV
+1407 
-1413 TARTPGEVLYFR
+1413 RTPGEVLLVR
-1425 VWEYGNNSFGT
+1425 VWEYGGGTEDT

-1518 VLKTLKVVKQ
+1518 VLKTIKVVKQ

>member
-1 MKKITLFLFALFS
+1 MGSWTTAGTGTFDRNTTTPCAGSASARANVYYNGTNTFTSPLLGTSNGGLITFGFDYKVTLYSSNTTGAPAAQVQIDVQWSSSTTGPWNTLETISSSNHVVSSSCASKSYTFVAPVGSVYVRFLSKAVGASSDLYYYYDNISVSQGAAPSCFS
-14 CWQINAQS
+14 PASMSASS
-22 IIIGTATTTTT
+22 ITASSAAITWPAVTPTPGVGYEYYYSTSNVAPTGAGTATTALT
-33 STDSDPIDG
+33 
-42 FYESFRYQVVY
+42 EN
-53 TAAELS
+53 LS
-59 ASMTPYD
+59 
-66 EITALGFS
+66 G
-74 IAGDYAGGN
+74 
-83 LLGYTI
+83 
-89 KMGHTSASN
+89 
-98 SAAHDSSPTVV
+98 
-109 VKNPFN
+109 
-115 YNPTVTAAGVFD
+115 
-127 MITFDTNFV
+127 
-136 WNGVDN
+136 
-142 VLVEICSDGPNPYTS
+142 
-157 PYGQVRANTSVT
+157 
-169 NGSRF
+169 
-174 VRADGATSCGVTTTT
+174 
-189 TNGNKPNI
+189 
-197 QFNYIE
+197 
-203 GTPPSCLAP
+203 
-212 NALAAN
+212 
-218 SITNSSAVLGWNENG
+218 
-233 TATVWN
+233 
-239 IQYGVTGFALGSGN
+239 
-253 IVSGVTNTYSLTGLS
+253 LT
-268 SNTQYQYYV
+268 SNTLYYV
-277 QADCGGTQS
+277 WLRSDCGGGDYS
-286 TWSGP
+286 AWLGP
-291 FSFRTLCD
+291 YSFRTLCD
-299 ALSVPFTETFDSTS
+299 AFSIPFTETFDSTS

-334 YATTPITGNQ
+334 YATTPITGDQ
-344 SANMYTDGNGGNNDD
+344 SANLYTDYNVGANDD

-429 GDVYLGWHVPAGG
+429 GDVYLAWHVPAGG

-488 INATGYNIS
+488 IDATGYNIS
-497 VGTTPGGTDVLNN
+497 VGTTPGGTNVLNN

-555 VASIPFNEEF
+555 VASIPFSEEF

-735 VWPANPD
+735 VWPVNPD

-761 NFDAGNVLTYQLSN
+761 NFDAGNVLTYHLSN
-775 LIGGTTYYVT
+775 LVGGTTYYVT

-793 TATGCTES
+793 TATGCTAS
-801 NFTTCDELGDFSENF
+801 SFTTCDEVGDFSENF
-816 DGLTATG
+816 DGLAATG

-846 GTNFSAPYS
+846 TTNFSAPYS

-884 RLRFMARNQYSDT
+884 RLRFMARNSSDT
-897 QDIIVGTMSNPADA
+897 QDIIVGTMSNPSDA

-919 VDIND
+919 VDING
-924 TFAQYIVDFTGYA
+924 TFAQYIVDFTTYA
-937 GTNKYIALKR
+937 GTDKYIALKR
-947 LSTSTYTYVYIDN
+947 ISTSTYTYVYIDN
-960 VIWEAVPASAP
+960 VIWEAVPATAP
-971 TCAAN
+971 ACASN
-976 IVATPDSACGNF
+976 VVATPDAACGNF
-988 ANSITWDATSGA
+988 AILITWDATAGA

-1015 IANNINLGNVTTY
+1015 IANNIDLGNVTTY

-1052 GCTEGSF
+1052 GCTEASF
-1059 TTNANGCYCISG
+1059 TTNANGCYCVSG
-1071 PTSVD
+1071 PSSVD

-1081 NVQLVATNFPNSV
+1081 NVLLVSTNFPNSV
-1094 SLAPV
+1094 SIAPV

-1135 TIIWI
+1135 TVIWI
-1140 DANDNYTFEASEIV
+1140 DANDNFTFEASEIV
-1154 FTGVSP
+1154 YTGLSA
-1160 TTATPTLL
+1160 TTASPTLL

-1182 HRMRIVATDAE
+1182 HRMRIVATDSE
-1193 QVPANPCYGGTYGET
+1193 QVPANPCYGGAYGET

-1279 VNLTILHGTDSL
+1279 VNLTILHGADSL

-1306 VNDECN
+1306 VNDECS

-1317 TPGAVFATNP
+1317 TPGAVFGTNP
-1327 LVGTNEFATA
+1327 LVGNNVFATA

-1345 CASYSGGDVWYSAVV
+1345 CASYSGGDVWYQVTV
-1360 PASGSLTFEL
+1360 PASGSITVE
-1370 NTNAGG
+1370 TNNNSSN
-1376 ITDGAGAVYSGACGS
+1376 ITDTGMAVYSGTCGS
-1391 LTLIS
+1391 LTLVE
-1396 CDDYSSSDPND
+1396 CDDDDSGDGNFS
-1407 QPLITV
+1407 LISLSGR
-1413 TARTPGEVLYFR
+1413 TAGEVLLVR
-1425 VWEYGNNSFGT
+1425 VWEYGGGTEDT

>member
-33 STDSDPIDG
+33 STGSDPIDG
-42 FYESFRYQVVY
+42 YYESFRYQVVY

-74 IAGDYAGGN
+74 IAGDYAGGS

-89 KMGHTSASN
+89 KMGHTTASN

-334 YATTPITGNQ
+334 YATTPITGDQ
-344 SANMYTDGNGGNNDD
+344 SANLYTDYNVGANDD

-393 SIAGNAPADFS
+393 STAGNAPADFA
-404 FELQPLASY
+404 FELVSLASY
-413 SNTTPETMVI
+413 SNTTAETMVI
-423 PLSGIS
+423 PLSGVT
-429 GDVYLGWHVPAGG
+429 GDVFLAWHVPAGG
-442 LDGWRL
+442 LDGWRI

-471 VSGTADVSSSTI
+471 VSGTTDVSSSTI

-529 YYVTVYPYNDNGV
+529 YYVTVYPYSDNGV

-722 PVNGAVNVSNATL
+722 PVNGAVNVSNTTL

-761 NFDAGNVLTYQLSN
+761 NFDAGNVLTYHLSN
-775 LIGGTTYYVT
+775 LVGGTTYYVT
-785 ITPYNSFG
+785 ITPYNTFG

-801 NFTTCDELGDFSENF
+801 NFTTCDEVGDFVENF
-816 DGLTATG
+816 DGLTATN

-1108 DMPRGINN
+1108 DMSRGINN

-1135 TIIWI
+1135 TVIWI
-1140 DANDNYTFEASEIV
+1140 DANDNFTFEASEIV
-1154 FTGVSP
+1154 YTGLSA
-1160 TTATPTLL
+1160 TTASPTLL

-1518 VLKTLKVVKQ
+1518 ALKTLKVIKQ

>member
-1 MKKITLFLFALFS
+1 MKKITLFLFALFA
-14 CWQINAQS
+14 CWQINAQVAYTHGWEPTGLGS
-22 IIIGTATTTTT
+22 WTTAGTGTFARSTTTPCTGSASARANVYYNGTNTFTSPLLGTSNGGLITFGFDYKVTLYSANTTGAPAAQVQIAVQWSTSTTGPWNTLETINSSNHVVSSSCANKSYTFVAPVGNVYVRFLSTAVGASSDLYYYYDNISVSQGAAPSCFSPVSMTASSLTASSAVITWPAVTPTPGVGYEYYYSNTNVAPTGAGTATTALTENLSGLT
-33 STDSDPIDG
+33 SNTMYYVWLRSD
-42 FYESFRYQVVY
+42 
-53 TAAELS
+53 
-59 ASMTPYD
+59 
-66 EITALGFS
+66 
-74 IAGDYAGGN
+74 
-83 LLGYTI
+83 
-89 KMGHTSASN
+89 
-98 SAAHDSSPTVV
+98 
-109 VKNPFN
+109 
-115 YNPTVTAAGVFD
+115 
-127 MITFDTNFV
+127 
-136 WNGVDN
+136 
-142 VLVEICSDGPNPYTS
+142 C
-157 PYGQVRANTSVT
+157 
-169 NGSRF
+169 
-174 VRADGATSCGVTTTT
+174 
-189 TNGNKPNI
+189 
-197 QFNYIE
+197 
-203 GTPPSCLAP
+203 
-212 NALAAN
+212 
-218 SITNSSAVLGWNENG
+218 
-233 TATVWN
+233 
-239 IQYGVTGFALGSGN
+239 GSGDF
-253 IVSGVTNTYSLTGLS
+253 S
-268 SNTQYQYYV
+268 
-277 QADCGGTQS
+277 A
-286 TWSGP
+286 WSGP

-299 ALSVPFTETFDSTS
+299 AFPIPFNETFDSTS
-313 STEACWTVLNVNA
+313 SSEACWTVLNVNA
-326 DADAWNLN
+326 DADLWNLN
-334 YATTPITGNQ
+334 YATTPITGDQ
-344 SANMYTDGNGGNNDD
+344 SANMYTDGNAGNNDD
-359 WLISPKITLSGNQR
+359 WLISPKITLNGNQR

-381 SNNEPN
+381 SSSEPN

-393 SIAGNAPADFS
+393 SIAGNAPADFA
-404 FELQPLASY
+404 FELAPLASY
-413 SNTTPETMVI
+413 SNTATETMVI
-423 PLSGIS
+423 PMSGIS
-429 GDVYLGWHVPAGG
+429 GDVYLGWHIPSGG

-461 PPSCVAITSP
+461 PPTCVAITSP
-471 VSGTADVSSSTI
+471 VSGTADVSSGTI

-604 SYLNS
+604 SYLNAS
-609 TGRTSEL
+609 GRTSEL

-626 TSLRLNFYYKNPTG
+626 SSLRLKFYYKNPTG

-647 SSDGGAT
+647 SSDGGDT
-654 YTSLETGLVNTTN
+654 YTSLETGLINTTN
-667 WTLKSYVVTSH
+667 WTLKTYVITSH
-678 ISSNVKVKFL
+678 ISSNVKVKFV

-708 EIPATA
+708 EIPATT
-714 PACVTLTS
+714 PSCVTLSS
-722 PVNGAVNVSNATL
+722 PANGAINVSNTTL

-761 NFDAGNVLTYQLSN
+761 NFDAGNVLTYHLSN
-775 LIGGTTYYVT
+775 LVGGTTYYVT
-785 ITPYNSFG
+785 ITPYNTFG
-793 TATGCTES
+793 SATGCTES

-816 DGLTATG
+816 DGLTATN

-832 LSDGVSTYASVGTS
+832 LSDGVSTYATVGTS

-884 RLRFMARNQYSDT
+884 RLRFMARNSYDT
-897 QDIIVGTMSNPADA
+897 EDIVVGTMSNPGDA
-911 STFTPLQT
+911 STFTPLET
-919 VDIND
+919 VDVNG
-924 TFAQYIVDFTGYA
+924 TFDQYIIDFTGYT
-937 GTNKYIALKR
+937 GTDKYIALKR

-976 IVATPDSACGNF
+976 IVATPDPACGNF
-988 ANSITWDATSGA
+988 ANSITWDATAGA

-1015 IANNINLGNVTTY
+1015 IANNIDLGNVTTY

-1094 SLAPV
+1094 STAPV
-1099 YNDHTATVV
+1099 YNDHTATPV

-1140 DANDNYTFEASEIV
+1140 DSNDNFTFEASEIV

-1168 NASFVLPGSISLGQ
+1168 NASFVMPGTISLGQ
-1182 HRMRIVATDAE
+1182 HRMRIVATDSE
-1193 QVPANPCYGGTYGET
+1193 QIPANPCYGGTYGET
-1208 ADFTIN
+1208 ADFTVN

-1273 FAFGAP
+1273 FAFGTP
-1279 VNLTILHGTDSL
+1279 VSLTILHGSDSL

-1317 TPGAVFATNP
+1317 TPGGVFGTNP

-1345 CASYSGGDVWYSAVV
+1345 CASYSGGDVWYQVTV
-1360 PASGSLTFEL
+1360 PASGSITIE
-1370 NTNAGG
+1370 TNNNSSNISDTGM
-1376 ITDGAGAVYSGACGS
+1376 AVYSGSCGTLTLVECDDDDSSDGNFSLIS
-1391 LTLIS
+1391 LTG
-1396 CDDYSSSDPND
+1396 
-1407 QPLITV
+1407 
-1413 TARTPGEVLYFR
+1413 RTPGEVLLVR
-1425 VWEYGNNSFGT
+1425 VWEYGGGT
-1436 FQVSAYDASLS
+1436 EDTFLVSAYDASLS
-1447 AGSFNNSNFLIYPNP
+1447 AGSFDNSNFLVYPNP

-1486 EVISRDIN
+1486 EVISKDIN

-1518 VLKTLKVVKQ
+1518 ALKTLKVVKQ

>member
-1 MKKITLFLFALFS
+1 M
-14 CWQINAQS
+14 
-22 IIIGTATTTTT
+22 
-33 STDSDPIDG
+33 
-42 FYESFRYQVVY
+42 VY

-429 GDVYLGWHVPAGG
+429 GDVYLGWHIPSGG

-761 NFDAGNVLTYQLSN
+761 NFDAGNVLTYHLSN
-775 LIGGTTYYVT
+775 LVGGTTYYVT

-816 DGLTATG
+816 DGLTATN

-884 RLRFMARNQYSDT
+884 RLRFMARNSSDT
-897 QDIIVGTMSNPADA
+897 QDIIVGTMSNPSDA

-919 VDIND
+919 VDING

-1094 SLAPV
+1094 STAPV

-1135 TIIWI
+1135 TVIWI
-1140 DANDNYTFEASEIV
+1140 DANDNFTFEASEIV
-1154 FTGVSP
+1154 YTGLSA
-1160 TTATPTLL
+1160 TTASPTLL

-1193 QVPANPCYGGTYGET
+1193 QVPANPCYGGSYGET

-1279 VNLTILHGTDSL
+1279 VDLIILHGTDSL

-1306 VNDECN
+1306 VNDECS

-1317 TPGAVFATNP
+1317 TPGAVFGTNP
-1327 LVGTNEFATA
+1327 LVGTNVFATA

-1345 CASYSGGDVWYSAVV
+1345 CASYSGGDVWYQVTV
-1360 PASGSLTFEL
+1360 PASGSITVE
-1370 NTNAGG
+1370 TNNNSSN
-1376 ITDGAGAVYSGACGS
+1376 ITDTGMAVYSGTCGS
-1391 LTLIS
+1391 LTLVE
-1396 CDDYSSSDPND
+1396 CDDDDSGDGNFS
-1407 QPLITV
+1407 LISLSG
-1413 TARTPGEVLYFR
+1413 RTPGEVLLVR
-1425 VWEYGNNSFGT
+1425 VWEYGGVTEDT

-1518 VLKTLKVVKQ
+1518 ALKTLKVIKQ

>member
-1 MKKITLFLFALFS
+1 M
-14 CWQINAQS
+14 
-22 IIIGTATTTTT
+22 
-33 STDSDPIDG
+33 
-42 FYESFRYQVVY
+42 VY

-74 IAGDYAGGN
+74 IAGDYAGGS

-89 KMGHTSASN
+89 KMGHTTASN

-174 VRADGATSCGVTTTT
+174 VRADGATSCGVTTTN

-429 GDVYLGWHVPAGG
+429 GDVYLGWHIPSGG

-604 SYLNS
+604 SYINT

-626 TSLRLNFYYKNPTG
+626 SSLRLKFYYKNPTG
-640 GNFEVLI
+640 GNFQVFI

-654 YTSLETGLVNTTN
+654 YTSLETGLINTTN
-667 WTLKSYVVTSH
+667 WTLKTYVVTSY
-678 ISSNVKVKFL
+678 ISSNVKVKFV
-688 GTSNWGSG
+688 GTSNYGNG

-708 EIPATA
+708 EIPATT
-714 PACVTLTS
+714 PSCVTLSS
-722 PVNGAVNVSNATL
+722 PANGAINVSNTTL
-735 VWPANPD
+735 VWLANPD
-742 ATGYYI
+742 ATGYNI

-761 NFDAGNVLTYQLSN
+761 NFNAGNVLTYQLSN
-775 LIGGTTYYVT
+775 LVGGTTYYVT

-816 DGLTATG
+816 DGLTATN

-884 RLRFMARNQYSDT
+884 RLRFMARNSSDT

-919 VDIND
+919 VDING

-1015 IANNINLGNVTTY
+1015 IANNIDLGNVTTY

-1052 GCTEGSF
+1052 GCTEASF
-1059 TTNANGCYCISG
+1059 TTNANGCYCVSG
-1071 PTSVD
+1071 PSSVD

-1081 NVQLVATNFPNSV
+1081 NVLLVSTNFPNSV
-1094 SLAPV
+1094 STAPV

-1108 DMPRGINN
+1108 DMSRGINN

-1135 TIIWI
+1135 TVIWI
-1140 DANDNYTFEASEIV
+1140 DANDNFTFEASEIV
-1154 FTGVSP
+1154 YTGLSA
-1160 TTATPTLL
+1160 TTASPTLL

-1306 VNDECN
+1306 VNDECS

-1317 TPGAVFATNP
+1317 TPGAVFGTNP
-1327 LVGTNEFATA
+1327 LVGTNVFATA

-1345 CASYSGGDVWYSAVV
+1345 CASYSGGDVWYQVTV
-1360 PASGSLTFEL
+1360 PASGSITVE
-1370 NTNAGG
+1370 TNNNSSN
-1376 ITDGAGAVYSGACGS
+1376 ITDTGMAVYSGTCGS
-1391 LTLIS
+1391 LTLVE
-1396 CDDYSSSDPND
+1396 CDDDDSGDGNFS
-1407 QPLITV
+1407 LISLSG
-1413 TARTPGEVLYFR
+1413 RTPGEVLLVR
-1425 VWEYGNNSFGT
+1425 VWEYGGGTEDT

-1507 GAYLVTVSSGD
+1507 GAYIVTVSSGD

>member
-1 MKKITLFLFALFS
+1 MCLQL
-14 CWQINAQS
+14 NAQTCIQTFTASGQDSGPTVLTINSADITCNGANPISSLKLTNAAGSLTSFYCSTDGTEWFGFNLS
-22 IIIGTATTTTT
+22 IDGGAPITGCATTFNNLDITGFTTLTIT
-33 STDSDPIDG
+33 SFDDDS
-42 FYESFRYQVVY
+42 
-53 TAAELS
+53 
-59 ASMTPYD
+59 
-66 EITALGFS
+66 
-74 IAGDYAGGN
+74 
-83 LLGYTI
+83 
-89 KMGHTSASN
+89 
-98 SAAHDSSPTVV
+98 
-109 VKNPFN
+109 
-115 YNPTVTAAGVFD
+115 
-127 MITFDTNFV
+127 
-136 WNGVDN
+136 W
-142 VLVEICSDGPNPYTS
+142 SD
-157 PYGQVRANTSVT
+157 SVT
-169 NGSRF
+169 ITIGVEATF
-174 VRADGATSCGVTTTT
+174 V
-189 TNGNKPNI
+189 PM
-197 QFNYIE
+197 
-203 GTPPSCLAP
+203 TPPSCVTVSSPVNGAINVSSSVISWP
-212 NALAAN
+212 AAAGGATGYRL
-218 SITNSSAVLGWNENG
+218 SVGSMPGATDVLNNFDVGNVLSYPLSGLVGG
-233 TATVWN
+233 TT
-239 IQYGVTGFALGSGN
+239 
-253 IVSGVTNTYSLTGLS
+253 
-268 SNTQYQYYV
+268 YYV
-277 QADCGGTQS
+277 TIFPYNLNGSATACVETNF
-286 TWSGP
+286 T
-291 FSFRTLCD
+291 TCD
-299 ALSVPFTETFDSTS
+299 VFTVPFLETFDSTS
-313 STEACWTVLNVNA
+313 TSESCWSILNVNG
-326 DADAWNLN
+326 DGDSWNTS
-334 YATTPITGNQ
+334 YATAPITGDQ
-344 SANMYTDGNGGNNDD
+344 SANMYTDGNGGANND
-359 WLISPKITLSGNQR
+359 WLISPRITLTGNQR

-423 PLSGIS
+423 PLLGIS

-761 NFDAGNVLTYQLSN
+761 NFDAGNVLTYHLSN
-775 LIGGTTYYVT
+775 LVGGTTYYVT

-793 TATGCTES
+793 TATGCTAS
-801 NFTTCDELGDFSENF
+801 SFTTCDEVGDFSENF
-816 DGLTATG
+816 DGLTATN

-1108 DMPRGINN
+1108 DMSRGINN

-1123 VPSWGTNSYDYN
+1123 VPSWETNSYDYN

-1140 DANDNYTFEASEIV
+1140 DANNNYTFEASEIV
-1154 FTGVSP
+1154 YTGLSA
-1160 TTATPTLL
+1160 TTASPTLL

-1182 HRMRIVATDAE
+1182 HRMRIVATDTE
-1193 QVPANPCYGGTYGET
+1193 QVPANPCYGGSYGET

-1229 VNDCANSQY
+1229 VYDCANSQY
-1238 FVNVNVTDLG
+1238 FVIVNVTDLG
-1248 NGSPVITDGT
+1248 NGSPAITDGT
-1258 STWPVSAVGAQNVGP
+1258 FTAPFSAVGAQNVGP
-1273 FAFGAP
+1273 FAFGTP
-1279 VNLTILHGTDSL
+1279 VSLTILHGADSL
-1291 CNLTLGTFNYAGCPP
+1291 CNLPLGTFNFAGCPP
-1306 VNDECN
+1306 VNDECS

-1317 TPGAVFATNP
+1317 TPGAVFGTNP
-1327 LVGTNEFATA
+1327 LVGTNVFATA

-1345 CASYSGGDVWYSAVV
+1345 CASYSGGDVWYQVTV
-1360 PASGSLTFEL
+1360 PASGSITVE
-1370 NTNAGG
+1370 TNNNSSNIADTGM
-1376 ITDGAGAVYSGACGS
+1376 AVYSGTCGS
-1391 LTLIS
+1391 LSLVECDDDDSDDGNFSLIS
-1396 CDDYSSSDPND
+1396 LSG
-1407 QPLITV
+1407 
-1413 TARTPGEVLYFR
+1413 RTPGEVLLVR
-1425 VWEYGNNSFGT
+1425 VWNYGGGTEGT

-1518 VLKTLKVVKQ
+1518 ALKTLKVIKQ

>member
-33 STDSDPIDG
+33 STGSDPIDG
-42 FYESFRYQVVY
+42 YYESFRYQVVY

-74 IAGDYAGGN
+74 IAGDYAGGS

-89 KMGHTSASN
+89 KMGHTTASN

-429 GDVYLGWHVPAGG
+429 GDVYLGWHIPSGG

-604 SYLNS
+604 SYFNA

-626 TSLRLNFYYKNPTG
+626 SSLRLKFYYKNPTG
-640 GNFEVLI
+640 GNFQVFI

-654 YTSLETGLVNTTN
+654 YTSLETGLINTTN
-667 WTLKSYVVTSH
+667 WTLKTYVVTSY
-678 ISSNVKVKFL
+678 ISSNVKVKFV
-688 GTSNWGSG
+688 GTSNYGNG

-708 EIPATA
+708 EIPATT
-714 PACVTLTS
+714 PSCVTLSS
-722 PVNGAVNVSNATL
+722 PANGAINVSNTTL
-735 VWPANPD
+735 VWLANPD
-742 ATGYYI
+742 ATGYNI

-775 LIGGTTYYVT
+775 LVGGTTYYVT

-1094 SLAPV
+1094 STAPV

-1135 TIIWI
+1135 TVIWI
-1140 DANDNYTFEASEIV
+1140 DANDNFTFEASEIV
-1154 FTGVSP
+1154 YTGLSA
-1160 TTATPTLL
+1160 TTASPTLL

-1193 QVPANPCYGGTYGET
+1193 QVPANPCYGGIYGET

-1214 VVAPSCAPPAATTSI
+1214 VVAPSCAPPVATTSI

-1273 FAFGAP
+1273 FAFGTP
-1279 VNLTILHGTDSL
+1279 VSLTILHGADSL
-1291 CNLTLGTFNYAGCPP
+1291 CNLPLGTFNFAGCPP

-1518 VLKTLKVVKQ
+1518 VLKTLKVIKQ